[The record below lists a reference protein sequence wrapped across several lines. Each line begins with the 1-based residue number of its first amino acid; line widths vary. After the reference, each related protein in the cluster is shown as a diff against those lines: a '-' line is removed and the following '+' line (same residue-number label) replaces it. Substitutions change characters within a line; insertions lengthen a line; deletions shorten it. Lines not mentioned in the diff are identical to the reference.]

1 MDMSFFQRK
10 LEKIIQKNNS
20 LVCVGL
26 DIDTKKMP
34 SFLFHLNNNPY
45 SEFTKAIINTT
56 SDVVCAYKLNLAF
69 YEALGAEGWNILK
82 QTIQHI
88 PKEVI
93 IILDGKRNDIGN
105 TAEKYASALFDG
117 LGADATTVNPYLGW
131 DGIQPFL
138 KYSHTCSFVLCR
150 TSNPSAV
157 DFQDMCIEGKP
168 LYMHVAEHV
177 LQWNK
182 HGCCGVVVGA
192 TYPEELKNIREVL
205 GDSIPFLIPGVGS
218 QGGDVEKT
226 VEYGTNAKGTM
237 AIVNSSRGI
246 IYAGNDEN
254 FAEDARDA
262 ACFLRDEINRYRPK

>member
-1 MDMSFFQRK
+1 
-10 LEKIIQKNNS
+10 
-20 LVCVGL
+20 
-26 DIDTKKMP
+26 
-34 SFLFHLNNNPY
+34 
-45 SEFTKAIINTT
+45 
-56 SDVVCAYKLNLAF
+56 
-69 YEALGAEGWNILK
+69 
-82 QTIQHI
+82 
-88 PKEVI
+88 
-93 IILDGKRNDIGN
+93 
-105 TAEKYASALFDG
+105 
-117 LGADATTVNPYLGW
+117 
-131 DGIQPFL
+131 
-138 KYSHTCSFVLCR
+138 
-150 TSNPSAV
+150 
-157 DFQDMCIEGKP
+157 MCIEGKP